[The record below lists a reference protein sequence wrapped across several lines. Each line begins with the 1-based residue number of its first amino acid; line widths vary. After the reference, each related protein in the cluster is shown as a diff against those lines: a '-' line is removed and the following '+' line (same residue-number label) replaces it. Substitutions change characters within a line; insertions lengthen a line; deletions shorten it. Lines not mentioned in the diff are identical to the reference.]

1 MENYDDMKREIG
13 QRVAVVRKKAGEKQT
28 ELAEALGVDVRTYRT
43 REVGTSFF
51 PIPELIQIAER
62 YRQTLDFLLT
72 GKESPLNDPYT
83 DLILRLLTGVDETTK
98 KTVLFLLEQ
107 RATNS

>member
-13 QRVAVVRKKAGEKQT
+13 QRVAAVRKRAGDKQT
-28 ELAEALGVDVRTYRT
+28 DLAEALGVDVRTYRA

-51 PIPELIQIAER
+51 PIPEMIQIAER

-72 GKESPLNDPYT
+72 GKEVR
-83 DLILRLLTGVDETTK
+83 ILVSQPR
-98 KTVLFLLEQ
+98 KT
-107 RATNS
+107 RG

>member
-13 QRVAVVRKKAGEKQT
+13 QRVAAVRKRAGEKRT
-28 ELAEALGVDVRTYRT
+28 ELSEALGVEVRTYRT

-72 GKESPLNDPYT
+72 GKEGR
-83 DLILRLLTGVDETTK
+83 ILVSQPR
-98 KTVLFLLEQ
+98 KT
-107 RATNS
+107 RG

>member
-13 QRVAVVRKKAGEKQT
+13 QRVAAVRKRAGEKQT
-28 ELAEALGVDVRTYRT
+28 ELSEVLGVDVRTYRT
-43 REVGTSFF
+43 REVGNCFF

-72 GKESPLNDPYT
+72 GKEVR
-83 DLILRLLTGVDETTK
+83 ILVSQPR
-98 KTVLFLLEQ
+98 KT
-107 RATNS
+107 RG